1 MKIIDQINGYFKVAH
16 KKKINDDVA
25 PIAYITQE
33 IESDF
38 VLGIVC
44 FRKVEQ
50 YPDIPIYTIHDAIY
64 NTNEFADN
72 VHEYYIGGGESLLW
86 RRYKREE
93 EAIKVPPAYDFD
105 SFSSLGGSCPVPIL
119 NCLINSLRE

>member
-44 FRKVEQ
+44 SRIVEQ

-64 NTNEFADN
+64 TTNEFADN
-72 VHEYYIGGGESLLW
+72 VHDIIL
-86 RRYKREE
+86 E
-93 EAIKVPPAYDFD
+93 EAKAFYGVDISVKKKP
-105 SFSSLGGSCPVPIL
+105 L
-119 NCLINSLRE
+119 